1 MDSKEKKGILRKIV
15 LHVLGA
21 IVLLAGIILILLW
34 WDVLVV
40 VLKGVIGGVL
50 ALVGLAVLYYARQ

>member
-1 MDSKEKKGILRKIV
+1 M
-15 LHVLGA
+15 
-21 IVLLAGIILILLW
+21 LAIILILLW